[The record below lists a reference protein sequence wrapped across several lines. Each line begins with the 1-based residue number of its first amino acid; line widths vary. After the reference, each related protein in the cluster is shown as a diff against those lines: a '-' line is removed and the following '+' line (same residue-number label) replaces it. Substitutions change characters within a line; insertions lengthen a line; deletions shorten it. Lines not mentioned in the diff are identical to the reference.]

1 MVVSFQLSLGLTTQ
15 GKAPCFTCAR
25 EWHRG
30 HLLRT
35 HSLPLAQD
43 YSQGPCHNSIYV
55 LAYVLWTAF
64 KVSRCACMK
73 CICRVNLMHSSCL
86 LNVDH
91 LLPQAIHSLK
101 NQSLDTL
108 RLHLSLKSPSAVE
121 LFRALPQSKLKE
133 LQFPSFD
140 ETVVRLCC
148 SLIWLFLNSLLQVI
162 WQRLQLE
169 G

>member
-1 MVVSFQLSLGLTTQ
+1 
-15 GKAPCFTCAR
+15 
-25 EWHRG
+25 
-30 HLLRT
+30 
-35 HSLPLAQD
+35 
-43 YSQGPCHNSIYV
+43 
-55 LAYVLWTAF
+55 
-64 KVSRCACMK
+64 
-73 CICRVNLMHSSCL
+73 MHSSCL